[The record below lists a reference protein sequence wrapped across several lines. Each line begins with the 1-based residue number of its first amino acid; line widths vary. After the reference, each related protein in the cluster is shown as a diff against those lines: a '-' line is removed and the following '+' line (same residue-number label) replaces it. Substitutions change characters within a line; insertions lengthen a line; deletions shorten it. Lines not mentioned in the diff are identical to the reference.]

1 MKRNLLLFFILAV
14 IFTFVGC
21 SNNIAKNENISP
33 DTSEVS
39 KNNSNDEK
47 NDNKEEELSVEKVIN
62 MNITIGSTTFAATL
76 EDNDTSKALIKQLPL
91 TVEMSE
97 HNGNEKFYNLS
108 SNIRIDKASRQSK
121 INEGDLML
129 YGDNCL
135 VLFYETF
142 NTSYSYV
149 KLAHIDNT
157 KGLAEALGSGGVEV
171 TFSINQ

>member
-1 MKRNLLLFFILAV
+1 MKRNLFLFFILAV

-21 SNNIAKNENISP
+21 SNNTTKNENISP
-33 DTSEVS
+33 EISEVS

-47 NDNKEEELSVEKVIN
+47 NDSKEEELSVEKVIN
-62 MNITIGSTTFAATL
+62 MNITIGSTAFAATL
-76 EDNDTSKALIKQLPL
+76 EDNDTSKALIKKLPL

-108 SNIRIDKASRQSK
+108 SNIRIDKASRQAK

-135 VLFYETF
+135 VLFYEIF

-157 KGLAEALGSGGVEV
+157 KGLAEALGSGSVEV
-171 TFSINQ
+171 TFSIN